1 MVEKHHILDED
12 DPRRKFKARGV
23 CLGNQMTD
31 QSNEAAVFSDLG
43 SSPASF
49 EASRW
54 ADFYGSLKGN
64 SCQTADAIQAYLQ
77 ALLLGRKCWMELPPE
92 AIPDEHKKLYQSFRR
107 PVVLCTHAIYGHP
120 DAGTSWEVYCDEA
133 VKKQGFE
140 PMGEN
145 WPSVYF
151 HKKLKL
157 LLVIYVDDLKMAG
170 PTQNL
175 KEGRSLLRQA
185 IEIEPEVDS
194 GLYLGCEIHYGSEKM
209 SDGHE
214 VRTVTYDMT
223 KFLSDCVSKYREC
236 SGYEGDFRL
245 HQTL

>member
-1 MVEKHHILDED
+1 
-12 DPRRKFKARGV
+12 
-23 CLGNQMTD
+23 
-31 QSNEAAVFSDLG
+31 
-43 SSPASF
+43 
-49 EASRW
+49 
-54 ADFYGSLKGN
+54 
-64 SCQTADAIQAYLQ
+64 
-77 ALLLGRKCWMELPPE
+77 MELPPE
-92 AIPDEHKKLYQSFRR
+92 AIPDEYKKLYRR

-120 DAGTSWEVYCDEA
+120 DAGASWEVYCDEA
-133 VKKQGFE
+133 VKRQGFE

-157 LLVIYVDDLKMAG
+157 LLAIYVDDLKMAG

-175 KEGRSLLRQA
+175 KEGWSLLRQA

-236 SGYEGDFRL
+236 SGFEGDFPKVPTPNLVENTRE
-245 HQTL
+245 HKARAPNIETKDGVCFCS